1 MIFEIF
7 LFIWRTFKTIFSSI
21 IWIFKNWWFFI
32 LPILLI
38 KPLLSLWLWY
48 IQHKWG
54 KKIKH
59 ILLEIRLPKE
69 VPRPMKA
76 MEEVF
81 AGIHSI
87 HDVFDFREVWLEGK
101 YQLTLSFEIVS
112 DGGKIHFYIRCP
124 EIYRDIVESNIYAQ
138 FPDAEIFEVEDYTK
152 LVPQNIPNENWDLF
166 GFDEITTKPN
176 PYPIKTYK
184 YFEERTD
191 IPEEKRVSPLA
202 GLLEGMA
209 TLKEGEYLWYQIWAK
224 PIREEIPWRKEG
236 LKIVNELVKRPKPK
250 PPKSILS
257 AVVDLLIKGKPPE
270 EKPPEET
277 TLEALALPEMRLT
290 PGEKEIV
297 KAIEDKISKFGY
309 ECLVRYLYLGKR
321 DVFFKPKARIPF
333 GFFKEISWESLNGLK
348 PNTKTMPKVHHPFLE
363 KRRVYLKKR
372 KLFRRYCER
381 LPTLYPFGGGTYVLN
396 TEELAT
402 LYHFPGKVVAPAP
415 TIERVEARKKE
426 PPPSLAK

>member
-1 MIFEIF
+1 MALKFIF
-7 LFIWRTFKTIFSSI
+7 LILRTLKTTLFYIFQI
-21 IWIFKNWWFFI
+21 IKSWWFFI

-38 KPLLSLWLWY
+38 KPALNLWLWY
-48 IQHKWG
+48 VRAKWVR
-54 KKIKH
+54 KIKY
-59 ILLEIRLPKE
+59 ILLEIKLPKE
-69 VPRPMKA
+69 VVKPMKA

-101 YQLTLSFEIVS
+101 FQLALSFEIVS

-124 EIYRDIVESNIYAQ
+124 EIFRDIVESNIYAQ
-138 FPDAEIFEVEDYTK
+138 FPDAEIYQVEDYTK

-236 LKIVNELVKRPKPK
+236 LKIVNELVNRPKEK

-257 AVVDLLIKGKPPE
+257 AVIDLLVRGKPPE
-270 EKPPEET
+270 EKPSEEKG
-277 TLEALALPEMRLT
+277 LEALAFPEMRLT

-297 KAIEDKISKFGY
+297 KGIEDKISKFGY

-333 GFFKEISWESLNGLK
+333 GFFKEISTENMNGLK
-348 PNTKTMPKVHHPFLE
+348 PNTKTMPKVHHPLLE
-363 KRRVYLKKR
+363 KRRVYLRKR
-372 KLFRRYCER
+372 KLFKRYCQR
-381 LPTLYPFGGGTYVLN
+381 LPTLFPFVGGTYVLN

-426 PPPSLAK
+426 PPPTLIK